1 MEIELAALVPGMAGE
16 HPGAADG
23 DMVGQFLAA
32 FAEDV
37 LEHVAQGKHGG
48 AGIDGHAIDRD
59 LPRLAAG
66 VRGLFHHGDG
76 QARAASSAAAARPPI
91 PAPMIATRAVMR
103 VPFVE
108 RGILPE
114 WN

>member
-1 MEIELAALVPGMAGE
+1 M
-16 HPGAADG
+16 
-23 DMVGQFLAA
+23 
-32 FAEDV
+32 
-37 LEHVAQGKHGG
+37 
-48 AGIDGHAIDRD
+48 RC
-59 LPRLAAG
+59 
-66 VRGLFHHGDG
+66 LFHHGDG
-76 QARAASSAAAARPPI
+76 KAPRGEQRGGRQATD